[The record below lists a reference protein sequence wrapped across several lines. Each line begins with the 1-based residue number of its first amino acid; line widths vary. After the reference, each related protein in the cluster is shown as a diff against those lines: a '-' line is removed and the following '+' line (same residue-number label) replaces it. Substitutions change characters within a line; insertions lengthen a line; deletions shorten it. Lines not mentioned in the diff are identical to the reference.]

1 LSQDEIDF
9 DFDGGCVGA
18 APYGSAGQGML
29 LYGSNDAE
37 VLISQCAHNLAKPLS
52 DPFRQEEF
60 LVQSRGMETWLRMRL
75 AERMNIFCGASFR
88 FPEETIWMIIRG
100 FLGEGPSRNPYTK
113 EGMAWK
119 IFQILPGLIAECPVA
134 FSPIVAYLGQD
145 EFNIDRRFR
154 LCRQIST
161 VFDSYQTYRPE
172 MIIEWMQ
179 GTEPAGPNRWQAL
192 VWRKLRQEYA
202 EKSLPERA
210 LEMQG
215 LEEPRGLSS
224 LPERL
229 SVFGISTLPPIFID
243 VLQAYGRFRNLH
255 IYALQ
260 PAPVMWGDVQSE
272 KWRERALLRASQMES
287 GEWSEGSLH
296 VESGNP
302 LIGSF
307 GRTGRDFFNLL
318 VDRDAND
325 QPLDFAQPAGNSLLA
340 ALQRW
345 TFEVFSDRPEHCHPH
360 DPSDPSVQINSCHG
374 PMREAEVLRDY
385 LFNLFEEDSSLRPQ
399 DILVM
404 MPDPEAYAPYL
415 RATFGQME
423 EGMPE
428 HFPFS
433 IIDREPRK
441 ESQLV
446 DFFFDLLEF
455 FQGRASNREVLDLL
469 DSLPLRV
476 KYDLSDDHLETIR
489 KWIRECHLHWGFDG
503 EHREFIGSSN
513 TDEHTWK
520 HAFDRMAL
528 GFCMRG
534 GGDRLWSESLP
545 YDEIEG
551 ENAMLFAKL
560 HQFVD
565 LLHRFEARARAPKTL
580 GEWRKFL
587 DSLTLSL
594 FPQNNE
600 TLLDRRRISQAVR
613 DLEQEYGRLAPDAFV
628 PLRVVAHHLGNVIES
643 GTPQGQFLT
652 RGVTFCGLRPMR
664 SVGARVIC
672 MIGMNEGAF
681 PRQNRSPSF
690 DLSGERRPGDRSS
703 REDDR
708 YLFLESL
715 WCAKEKLYLS
725 YVGQS
730 IRRTQ
735 SIPPSVV
742 INELLDSLDK
752 VADFGKGEGDAIS
765 ARTALVREQSLHP
778 FAERNFLGLDRP
790 RSYSVDHCRAARS
803 LAQPLGEVP
812 LFAPSPLTSASK
824 PDGPLAL
831 SDLIHFFDSPS
842 KHFLT
847 HALGMSLWEEEAP
860 PEEYEPSTLGS
871 LEKFGVKR
879 NLLAVELKRQAPAD
893 LYALEKARGSLPP
906 GSLGQVWFHD
916 AAREVDQ
923 FIERWGHALEVE
935 FSPPLGHELSI
946 NGYVLRGEFDSIS
959 ENLQLLYRCGKT
971 RPKDRISAWIRH
983 LFACASSNF
992 DDLETRF
999 FAMDKTKKYLC
1010 FDPVDPEC
1018 AGQRLAELILLYESG
1033 MRRPLPFFPSTSY
1046 AYQKEIRQAENP
1058 NEEATRFRAVNK
1070 ARQEWTALEYSH
1082 SGRKESESPE
1092 NRLCFRTE
1100 PMGDPEFIHLAG
1112 LILDPLLD
1120 HAREEKSL

>member
-1 LSQDEIDF
+1 
-9 DFDGGCVGA
+9 
-18 APYGSAGQGML
+18 ML
-29 LYGSNDAE
+29 LYGSNDAD
-37 VLISQCAHNLAKPLS
+37 VLINQCTQNLAKPLS
-52 DPFRQEEF
+52 DPFQQEEF

-75 AERMNIFCGASFR
+75 AEKMGIFCRARFR
-88 FPEETIWMIIRG
+88 FPEEAIWMIIRG
-100 FLGEGPSRNPYTK
+100 FLGDGPLRNPYTK

-119 IFQILPGLIAECPVA
+119 IFQILPGLITECPEA
-134 FSPIVAYLGQD
+134 FSPIVAYLGRD
-145 EFNIDRRFR
+145 ESNLDRRFR

-172 MIIEWMQ
+172 MIIRWMQ
-179 GTEPAGPNRWQAL
+179 GNEPDRANRWQAL
-192 VWRKLRQEYA
+192 VWQKLRQEYA

-215 LEEPRGLSS
+215 LESPRNLPG

-229 SVFGISTLPPIFID
+229 SVFGISTLPPIFLD
-243 VLQAYGRFRNLH
+243 VLQAYGRFRDLH

-272 KWRERALLRASQMES
+272 KWRERALLRASQMEG
-287 GEWSEGSLH
+287 GEWNEESLH

-302 LIGSF
+302 LIGSL

-318 VDRDAND
+318 IDRDAND
-325 QPLDFAQPAGNSLLA
+325 QPLDFAKPAENSLLA

-345 TFEVFSDRPEHCHPH
+345 TFEVFSDRPEHRHSY
-360 DPSDPSVQINSCHG
+360 DPSDQSVQINSCHG

-385 LFNLFEEDSSLRPQ
+385 LLKLLAEDPTLRPQ

-415 RATFGQME
+415 RATFGQMA

-446 DFFFDLLEF
+446 DFFFDLLDF
-455 FQGRASNREVLDLL
+455 FEGRASNRDVLDLL

-476 KYDLSDDHLETIR
+476 KFDLADDHLETIR

-503 EHREFIGSSN
+503 EHRQFIGSSN

-520 HAFDRMAL
+520 HALDRMAL

-534 GGDRLWSESLP
+534 GGERLWSDSLP

-551 ENAMLFAKL
+551 ENALLFAKL
-560 HQFVD
+560 HRFVN
-565 LLHRFEARARAPKTL
+565 LLHRFEARARVPKSL
-580 GEWRKFL
+580 GDWSKFI
-587 DSLTLSL
+587 DSLTHSL

-600 TLLDRRRISQAVR
+600 TLLDRRRIIQAVR
-613 DLEQEYGRLAPDAFV
+613 DLEQEYGRLAPDAVV

-643 GTPQGQFLT
+643 GTPQGQFLS

-681 PRQNRSPSF
+681 PRQNRSSSF
-690 DLSGERRPGDRSS
+690 DLSGDRRPGDRSS

-752 VADFGKGEGDAIS
+752 VAEFGSGEDDAIS

-778 FAERNFLGLDRP
+778 FSERNFLGIEHP
-790 RSYSVDHCRAARS
+790 RSYSSDHCRAARS
-803 LAQPLGEVP
+803 LAQPLGKVP
-812 LFAPSPLTSASK
+812 LFAPSPMKGVADTEV
-824 PDGPLAL
+824 PLAL
-831 SDLIHFFDSPS
+831 SDLIRFFDSPS

-860 PEEYEPSTLGS
+860 PEEYEPSTLGN

-879 NLLAVELKRQAPAD
+879 SLLAVELNRHAPAD

-906 GSLGQVWFHD
+906 GSLGHVWFHD

-923 FIERWGHALEVE
+923 FIERWGHALAVG
-935 FSPPLGHELSI
+935 FSPPCGHELSL
-946 NGYVLRGEFDSIS
+946 NGYVLRGELDSIYQ
-959 ENLQLLYRCGKT
+959 NYQLLYRCGKT

-983 LFACASSNF
+983 LFACASSKSE
-992 DDLETRF
+992 DLETRF
-999 FAMDKTKKYLC
+999 FAMDQAKKYLC
-1010 FDPVDPEC
+1010 FGPVDPDW
-1018 AGQRLAELILLYESG
+1018 ARQRLADLLDLYESG
-1033 MRRPLPFFPSTSY
+1033 MKRPLPFFPSTSH
-1046 AYQKEIRQAENP
+1046 AYQREIRLAEDP
-1058 NEEATRFRAVNK
+1058 NNVSARSRAVNK
-1070 ARQEWTALEYSH
+1070 ARQEWIALEYSH
-1082 SGRKESESPE
+1082 GGPKESESPE
-1092 NRLCFRTE
+1092 NRLCFHAE
-1100 PMGDPEFIHLAG
+1100 PVGDPEFIHLAG
-1112 LILDPLLD
+1112 LILDPLMD
-1120 HAREEKSL
+1120 QAREEKSL